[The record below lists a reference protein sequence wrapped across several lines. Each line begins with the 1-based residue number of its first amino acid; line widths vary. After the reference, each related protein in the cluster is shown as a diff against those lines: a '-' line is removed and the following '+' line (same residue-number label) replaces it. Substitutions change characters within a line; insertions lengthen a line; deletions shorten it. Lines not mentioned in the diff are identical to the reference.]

1 MLNCCVLKAEIWKH
15 CWEYLAADG
24 VADGVEIPWEQTEL
38 FKDSQRNYDYLENI
52 YQWEATCGSDANDTE
67 ASYHPYDDDYEA
79 GTSEYR
85 DAVYCTTHVLEES
98 DQTGALLY
106 NIDEE
111 NGITRSG
118 CMIRMEC
125 ARRTYGYL
133 SLQR

>member
-1 MLNCCVLKAEIWKH
+1 M
-15 CWEYLAADG
+15 
-24 VADGVEIPWEQTEL
+24 
-38 FKDSQRNYDYLENI
+38 FKDSQRNYNYLENI

-98 DQTGALLY
+98 DQMGTLLY

-111 NGITRSG
+111 NGITRERLYDTDGMRKADIRISFFTT
-118 CMIRMEC
+118 MIQICR
-125 ARRTYGYL
+125 
-133 SLQR
+133 